1 MQAAQSDA
9 DYFKDLERKT
19 LTDFWVGPLLGEL
32 LPLDA
37 KRSIEVLLVYFIC
50 FLLVLE
56 EIFHSDKTDRKIERY
71 AAELKDQA

>member
-1 MQAAQSDA
+1 M
-9 DYFKDLERKT
+9 
-19 LTDFWVGPLLGEL
+19 DFWVGPLLGEP

-56 EIFHSDKTDRKIERY
+56 EIFHSDKTDRKIERH
-71 AAELKDQA
+71 AAELKDQAKQKKI

>member
-1 MQAAQSDA
+1 MLIILKIPKEKA
-9 DYFKDLERKT
+9 
-19 LTDFWVGPLLGEL
+19 LTDFLVGPLLGEL

-37 KRSIEVLLVYFIC
+37 KRSLEVLLVYFIC

-56 EIFHSDKTDRKIERY
+56 EIFHSDKTDRKIERD